1 MKTSLLLHPQN
12 GKGVL
17 LLGEFPER
25 SNGTDCKSAGY
36 AFGGSNPSLPTF
48 LFKKSPLHKFIIKQR
63 CAEIAFCGVGKYG
76 YNSFARTEN
85 FCHFD
90 SGCHVGTARNSAHKS
105 LF

>member
-12 GKGVL
+12 GKDVL

-48 LFKKSPLHKFIIKQR
+48 LFKKSPF
-63 CAEIAFCGVGKYG
+63 
-76 YNSFARTEN
+76 
-85 FCHFD
+85 
-90 SGCHVGTARNSAHKS
+90 
-105 LF
+105 